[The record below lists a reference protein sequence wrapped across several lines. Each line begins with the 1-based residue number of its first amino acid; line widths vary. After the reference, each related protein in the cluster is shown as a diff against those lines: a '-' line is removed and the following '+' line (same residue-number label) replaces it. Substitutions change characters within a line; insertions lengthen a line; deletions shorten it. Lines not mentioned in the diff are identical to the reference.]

1 MSPNQ
6 RIVVN
11 VLATYGRTLVGV
23 LCGIF
28 STRWVLMALGHEKF
42 GLFGV
47 VGSLVLFVS
56 FINIQFSAALSRFYA
71 YSIGKANATTDKT
84 RAISEC
90 REWFTTGVMIH
101 TILPLFLVALGY
113 PLGKMAITTGWL
125 TIPAS
130 RIETCLWLWRF
141 SMISCFISMIN
152 VPFQAM
158 FTAKQYIAEL
168 TAYSLTQVL
177 FRTGFVYYMTTIERD
192 WLLGYGCAMCIIAIV
207 PQMVIC
213 VRALKVFPEC
223 RMVLSSIMN
232 LKKIKQLASYAWWQ
246 AFGGIG
252 YLARHQCL
260 EIIVNKIFGPKVNA
274 AYTVGSTVGGE
285 AAALTGALNGAFGPA
300 VTTAYGEGNMKRM
313 TKLAYTASK
322 FGTLLTM
329 VFAVPIGL
337 EISEV
342 LKVWL
347 KNPPEHAESLCLCWL
362 VVVVLEKLSLGQ
374 GQAVRAVGKVAWFQ
388 LFRGT
393 ACLTAI
399 PLSMVTILICRQPYM
414 VCIALIIT
422 TVLACLSDVFV
433 ARLYTGLSARYWL
446 RFVVLPLCCI
456 SIVGIVSGLFL
467 QTVMAQSFVR
477 LVVLSFCSI
486 SVMFISAWNFLF
498 DTDDR
503 LYLTLKVKMYIKR
516 LMAS

>member
-1 MSPNQ
+1 
-6 RIVVN
+6 
-11 VLATYGRTLVGV
+11 
-23 LCGIF
+23 
-28 STRWVLMALGHEKF
+28 MALGHESF

-56 FINIQFSAALSRFYA
+56 FINVQFSAALSRFYA
-71 YSIGKANATTDKT
+71 LSIGKANAATDKI

-101 TILPLFLVALGY
+101 TILPLLLIILGY
-113 PLGKMAITTGWL
+113 PLGKMVIMSGWL
-125 TIPAS
+125 TIPEERVA
-130 RIETCLWLWRF
+130 ICVWLWRF
-141 SMISCFISMIN
+141 AMISCFISMVN

-168 TAYSLTQVL
+168 TAYSMIQVL
-177 FRTGFVYYMTTIERD
+177 FRTGFVYYMTTIDKD
-192 WLLGYGCAMCIIAIV
+192 WLLGYGFAMCIIAIV

-213 VRALKVFPEC
+213 IRAIKVFPEC
-223 RMVLSSIMN
+223 RMLLSSMMSS
-232 LKKIKQLASYAWWQ
+232 KRIKQLASYAGWQ

-260 EIIVNKIFGPKVNA
+260 QIIVNKIFGPKVNA

-300 VTTAYGEGNMKRM
+300 VTTAYGEGNLQRM

-322 FGTLLTM
+322 FGTFLTM
-329 VFAVPIGL
+329 IFAVPLGL

-342 LKVWL
+342 LKIWL
-347 KNPPEHAESLCLCWL
+347 KHPPKYAESLCLCWL

-374 GQAVRAVGKVAWFQ
+374 GQAIRAVGKVALFQ

-399 PLSMVTILICRQPYM
+399 PLSVVSILICRQPYM
-414 VCIALIIT
+414 VCVALIIT
-422 TVLACLSDVFV
+422 TSLACLSDVFV

-446 RFVVLPLCCI
+446 RSIVLPLCCI
-456 SIVGIVSGLFL
+456 VVVGILSGICL
-467 QTVMAQSFVR
+467 QAIMTQSLVR
-477 LVVLSFCSI
+477 LAVVTFCST
-486 SVMFISAWNFLF
+486 SLMCISAWNILF
-498 DTDDR
+498 DAEDR
-503 LYLTLKVKMYIKR
+503 IYLTFKVKGYIKN
-516 LMAS
+516 LGV